1 MEAKLIKSEE
11 GYSLIDLKGNLIA
24 QTFGKFRGKKL
35 STKNCQAIE
44 RGYDL
49 DELSKDIFPDSIIFN
64 DFWVDGK
71 YESEEFNLMP
81 YQWGFKVGFQKAL
94 EILGDKKFSEEDV
107 KNIFAKTLENA
118 PSTESHTRMI
128 SDVEYRH
135 FVMDELYGRI
145 TKSLQQTEWDVEVEM
160 EWDPKSTRCD
170 ECGEGGN
177 YMNTPCDH
185 PHDCNHWSAKYDSEN
200 CLILKRI

>member
-44 RGYDL
+44 RGYGL
-49 DELSKDIFPDSIIFN
+49 DDIKRKVFDGFDGQPNSFTIAAVERTIQIMVEL
-64 DFWVDGK
+64 
-71 YESEEFNLMP
+71 M
-81 YQWGFKVGFQKAL
+81 
-94 EILGDKKFSEEDV
+94 GDKKFSEDDV

-145 TKSLQQTEWDVEVEM
+145 TKFLQQTEWDVEVEM